1 LVLYIEDGALR
12 LTYNGYGRFHAL
24 AGPGVI
30 EGECRAVLEYEA
42 LGRRRGRGRLALD
55 GGEAGEWGELTPTL
69 MGGFHEGLDIGL
81 DRRAPVDWALRDR
94 HGIFRYGGTIHDLV
108 VESGPF
114 APDMSFAER

>member
-1 LVLYIEDGALR
+1 V
-12 LTYNGYGRFHAL
+12 
-24 AGPGVI
+24 
-30 EGECRAVLEYEA
+30 
-42 LGRRRGRGRLALD
+42 LD
-55 GGEAGEWGELTPTL
+55 GVDSGEWGELTPTL

-114 APDMSFAER
+114 APDMSFAGG